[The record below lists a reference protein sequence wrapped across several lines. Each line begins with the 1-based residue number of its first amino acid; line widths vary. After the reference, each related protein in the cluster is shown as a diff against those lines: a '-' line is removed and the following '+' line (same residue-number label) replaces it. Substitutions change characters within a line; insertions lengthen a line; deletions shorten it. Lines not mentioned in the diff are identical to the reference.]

1 MTTETESLIQLTQSD
16 IIGLIGAGATV
27 LIGVLSWIISAAHAR
42 RTMQRKALLYRI
54 RITPLLN
61 KGLFKEADKLE
72 IQYKGDVIDELV
84 FLEIDII
91 NNGNIALENPPIK
104 IESRDATY
112 IIPAYIEDIPDGY
125 DVQWEIEREDGE
137 TCLIKA
143 EHINPGQII
152 KARFLM
158 DTMPSDDPMVVCPL
172 PNLTIKRI
180 SDIEASPFAAKL
192 LETMYPNLASAVKL
206 IVK

>member
-1 MTTETESLIQLTQSD
+1 MAVETESLIQLTQSD
-16 IIGLIGAGATV
+16 IIGLFGAGATI
-27 LIGVLSWIISAAHAR
+27 LIGVLTWFISAAHVR
-42 RTMQRKALLYRI
+42 KSMQRKELQYRM

-61 KGLFKEADKLE
+61 KNLFKETDKLE
-72 IQYKGDVIDELV
+72 IQYKGDTIDELV
-84 FLEIDII
+84 FLEVDII
-91 NNGNIALENPPIK
+91 NSGNVALENPPIK

-125 DVQWEIEREDGE
+125 DGRWEIEREDGE
-137 TCLIKA
+137 TILIKA

-158 DTMPSDDPMVVCPL
+158 DTMPPKDPMFVCPM

-180 SDIEASPFAAKL
+180 SDIEASPIAAKL
-192 LETMYPNLASAVKL
+192 LEAMYPNLASAVKL
-206 IVK
+206 VVK

>member
-1 MTTETESLIQLTQSD
+1 MTAETESFIQLTQSD
-16 IIGLIGAGATV
+16 IIGLIGAGATI
-27 LIGVLSWIISAAHAR
+27 LIGVLTWFVSAAHAR
-42 RTMQRKALLYRI
+42 KSMQKKSLQYRM

-61 KGLFKEADKLE
+61 KGLFKETDELD
-72 IQYKGDVIDELV
+72 IQYKGDVLDELV
-84 FLEIDII
+84 YLEIDII
-91 NNGNIALENPPIK
+91 NNGNVALENPPIK

-125 DVQWEIEREDGE
+125 DGQWEIERVDGE

-158 DTMPSDDPMVVCPL
+158 DQMPPEEPMVVCPM
-172 PNLTIKRI
+172 PNLNIKRI
-180 SDIEASPFAAKL
+180 SDIEASPIAAKL
-192 LETMYPNLASAVKL
+192 LETMYPNLSSAVKL

>member
-1 MTTETESLIQLTQSD
+1 VKTESFIQLTQSD
-16 IIGLIGAGATV
+16 IIGLIGAVATV
-27 LIGVLSWIISAAHAR
+27 LVGVLTWFFSASHAR
-42 RTMQRKALLYRI
+42 KTMQRKALQYRMK
-54 RITPLLN
+54 ITPLLN
-61 KGLFKEADKLE
+61 KGLFKETDKLE
-72 IQYKGDVIDELV
+72 IQYKGEAIDELV

-91 NNGNIALENPPIK
+91 NNGNVALENPPIK

-112 IIPAYIEDIPDGY
+112 IIPAYIEEIPDGY
-125 DVQWEIEREDGE
+125 DGQWEIEREDGE

-158 DTMPSDDPMVVCPL
+158 DQMPPEDPMVVCPM
-172 PNLTIKRI
+172 PNLVMKRI
-180 SDIEASPFAAKL
+180 SDIEASPIAAKL